1 MSIIYM
7 FPFPDVHIFCLNVSV
22 GDNVTLQTGI
32 CLEPDFRVSWTRG
45 RDFIG
50 KEIAK
55 YVNNTPVYPD
65 KNLEDFL
72 SLDVN
77 SGSVTFIHITKELS
91 GYYCLK
97 LWEGLDEHSDTQF
110 LIMVYEKVSTPQI
123 SSEPHLPDTTQSCH
137 IKCCVENKPDVT
149 LTLYRGDTVINC
161 TSSQENST
169 DLWLSLEI
177 SRPSEDTYRCEAENP
192 VCNASVTFNSTSWCP
207 RPKTVFS
214 GRMIIWIVLLLAVVF
229 VFVNV
234 GRWVCGKL
242 NEDSGKPTL
251 ETPGCLEM
259 NLSHEGSQ
267 AREERLGKKSADLLR
282 NDPKE
287 SYNSFAETLT

>member
-65 KNLEDFL
+65 KDFL

-110 LIMVYEKVSTPQI
+110 LIMVYGEYFYFIHSTFKHSCSKRNLWNPL
-123 SSEPHLPDTTQSCH
+123 LPL
-137 IKCCVENKPDVT
+137 VLFLLF
-149 LTLYRGDTVINC
+149 LTFILVYTHRLNNTYPYSIILILNNTYYIYYIN
-161 TSSQENST
+161 TNM
-169 DLWLSLEI
+169 D
-177 SRPSEDTYRCEAENP
+177 
-192 VCNASVTFNSTSWCP
+192 
-207 RPKTVFS
+207 K
-214 GRMIIWIVLLLAVVF
+214 
-229 VFVNV
+229 
-234 GRWVCGKL
+234 
-242 NEDSGKPTL
+242 
-251 ETPGCLEM
+251 
-259 NLSHEGSQ
+259 
-267 AREERLGKKSADLLR
+267 
-282 NDPKE
+282 
-287 SYNSFAETLT
+287 